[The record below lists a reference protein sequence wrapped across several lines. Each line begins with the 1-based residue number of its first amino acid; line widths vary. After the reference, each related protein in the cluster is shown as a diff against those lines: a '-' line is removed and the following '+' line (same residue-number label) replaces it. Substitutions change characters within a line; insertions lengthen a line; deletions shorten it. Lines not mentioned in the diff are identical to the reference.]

1 MNANAETLIQVKD
14 LCKSYGDKQILKGIS
29 LDIHRGDVIAIIGPS
44 GCGKSTFLRQLNLL
58 EIPTSG
64 DILLD
69 GKSILAKGVWKPD
82 IRKRV
87 GMVFQQ
93 FNLFKNMTALKNI
106 MFAPVKLGLMTKAEA
121 EKRAKELLDRVG
133 LLDRADHYPAQLS
146 GGQQQ
151 RVAIARAMAM
161 QPEAILFDEPTSA
174 LDPEMVG
181 EVLKIMKDLAKSGMT
196 MVVVT
201 HEMSFAREVAN
212 RVLFFA
218 DGYVKEDGTP
228 EEIFDNPKDARLKEF
243 LSALKKEGYLNAF
256 SRESGCLASNVM
268 PMPSWLMNARRLRF
282 LTGSSKLTVFKI
294 HCNFGVMFAMLPN
307 GKRLIA

>member
-58 EIPTSG
+58 ETPTSG

-69 GKSILAKGVWKPD
+69 GKSILVKGFSKPD
-82 IRKRV
+82 VRKRV

-93 FNLFKNMTALKNI
+93 FNLFMNMTALKNI
-106 MFAPVKLGLMTKAEA
+106 MFAPMKLGLMTKAEA
-121 EKRAKELLDRVG
+121 EKRAKELLKRIG
-133 LLDRADHYPAQLS
+133 LLERADHYPAQLS

-161 QPEAILFDEPTSA
+161 QPEVILFDEPTSA

-181 EVLKIMKDLAKSGMT
+181 EVLKMMKDLAKSGMT

-228 EEIFDNPKDARLKEF
+228 EEIFDNPKDSRLKEF
-243 LSALKKEGYLNAF
+243 LSALKK
-256 SRESGCLASNVM
+256 
-268 PMPSWLMNARRLRF
+268 
-282 LTGSSKLTVFKI
+282 
-294 HCNFGVMFAMLPN
+294 
-307 GKRLIA
+307 

>member
-58 EIPTSG
+58 EHPTSG

-69 GKSILAKGVWKPD
+69 GKSILAKGVSKPE
-82 IRKRV
+82 IRERV

-106 MFAPVKLGLMTKAEA
+106 MFAPVKLGRLSKADA
-121 EKRAKELLDRVG
+121 EVRAKDLLKRVG
-133 LLDRADHYPAQLS
+133 LLERADHYPAQLS

-196 MVVVT
+196 MIVVT

-228 EEIFDNPKDARLKEF
+228 EEIFDNPKDSRLKEF
-243 LSALKKEGYLNAF
+243 LSALKK
-256 SRESGCLASNVM
+256 
-268 PMPSWLMNARRLRF
+268 
-282 LTGSSKLTVFKI
+282 
-294 HCNFGVMFAMLPN
+294 
-307 GKRLIA
+307 

>member
-1 MNANAETLIQVKD
+1 MNASAETLIQVKD

-58 EIPTSG
+58 EHPTSG

-69 GKSILAKGVWKPD
+69 GKSILAKNVSKPE
-82 IRKRV
+82 IRERI

-106 MFAPVKLGLMTKAEA
+106 MFAPVKLGRLSKADAEA
-121 EKRAKELLDRVG
+121 RAKELLKRVG
-133 LLDRADHYPAQLS
+133 LLERADHYPAQLS
-146 GGQQQ
+146 GGQLQ

-196 MVVVT
+196 MIVVT

-243 LSALKKEGYLNAF
+243 LSALKK
-256 SRESGCLASNVM
+256 
-268 PMPSWLMNARRLRF
+268 
-282 LTGSSKLTVFKI
+282 
-294 HCNFGVMFAMLPN
+294 
-307 GKRLIA
+307 

>member
-58 EIPTSG
+58 EHPTSG

-69 GKSILAKGVWKPD
+69 GKSILAKGVSKPE
-82 IRKRV
+82 IRERV

-106 MFAPVKLGLMTKAEA
+106 MFAPVKLGRLSKVDAEI
-121 EKRAKELLDRVG
+121 RAKELLKRVG
-133 LLDRADHYPAQLS
+133 LLERADHYPAQLS

-151 RVAIARAMAM
+151 RIAIARAMAM

-196 MVVVT
+196 MIVVT

-228 EEIFDNPKDARLKEF
+228 EEVFDNPKDARLKEF
-243 LSALKKEGYLNAF
+243 LSALKK
-256 SRESGCLASNVM
+256 
-268 PMPSWLMNARRLRF
+268 
-282 LTGSSKLTVFKI
+282 
-294 HCNFGVMFAMLPN
+294 
-307 GKRLIA
+307 

>member
-29 LDIHRGDVIAIIGPS
+29 LDIHRGDVVAIIGPS

-58 EIPTSG
+58 ELPTSG

-69 GKSILAKGVWKPD
+69 GKSILAKDVSKPE
-82 IRKRV
+82 IRERV

-106 MFAPVKLGLMTKAEA
+106 MFAPVKLGRLSKAVA
-121 EKRAKELLDRVG
+121 ETRAKDLLKRVG
-133 LLDRADHYPAQLS
+133 LLERADHYPAQLS

-196 MVVVT
+196 MIVVT

-228 EEIFDNPKDARLKEF
+228 EEIFDNPKDSRLKEF
-243 LSALKKEGYLNAF
+243 LSALKK
-256 SRESGCLASNVM
+256 
-268 PMPSWLMNARRLRF
+268 
-282 LTGSSKLTVFKI
+282 
-294 HCNFGVMFAMLPN
+294 
-307 GKRLIA
+307 

>member
-14 LCKSYGDKQILKGIS
+14 LCKAYGDKQILKGIS

-58 EIPTSG
+58 ERPTSG

-69 GKSILAKGVWKPD
+69 GKSILKKELIKPRD
-82 IRKRV
+82 VRRRV

-106 MFAPVKLGLMTKAEA
+106 MFAPVKLGLMTKADA
-121 EKRAKELLDRVG
+121 ETRARDLLKRIG
-133 LLDRADHYPAQLS
+133 LLERADHYPAQLS

-151 RVAIARAMAM
+151 RVAIARALAM

-181 EVLKIMKDLAKSGMT
+181 EVLKIMKDLAKTGMT
-196 MVVVT
+196 MIEVT

-218 DGYVKEDGTP
+218 DGYIKEDGTP

-243 LSALKKEGYLNAF
+243 LSALKK
-256 SRESGCLASNVM
+256 
-268 PMPSWLMNARRLRF
+268 
-282 LTGSSKLTVFKI
+282 
-294 HCNFGVMFAMLPN
+294 
-307 GKRLIA
+307 

>member
-14 LCKSYGDKQILKGIS
+14 LCKSYGDKRILKGIS

-58 EIPTSG
+58 EHPTSG

-69 GKSILAKGVWKPD
+69 GKSILAKGVSKPE
-82 IRKRV
+82 IRERV

-106 MFAPVKLGLMTKAEA
+106 MFAPVKLGRLSKADA
-121 EKRAKELLDRVG
+121 ESRAKDLLKRVG
-133 LLDRADHYPAQLS
+133 LLERADHYPAQLS

-151 RVAIARAMAM
+151 RIAIARAMAM

-196 MVVVT
+196 MIVVT

-228 EEIFDNPKDARLKEF
+228 EEVFDNPKDARLKEF
-243 LSALKKEGYLNAF
+243 LSALKK
-256 SRESGCLASNVM
+256 
-268 PMPSWLMNARRLRF
+268 
-282 LTGSSKLTVFKI
+282 
-294 HCNFGVMFAMLPN
+294 
-307 GKRLIA
+307 

>member
-1 MNANAETLIQVKD
+1 MNASAETLIQVKD
-14 LCKSYGDKQILKGIS
+14 LCKSYGDKQILKGFS

-58 EIPTSG
+58 EHPTSG

-69 GKSILAKGVWKPD
+69 GKSILAKGVSKPE
-82 IRKRV
+82 IRERV

-106 MFAPVKLGLMTKAEA
+106 MFAPVKLGRLSKAEA
-121 EKRAKELLDRVG
+121 ETRAKELLKRVG
-133 LLDRADHYPAQLS
+133 LLERADHYPAQLS

-196 MVVVT
+196 MIVVT

-243 LSALKKEGYLNAF
+243 LSALKK
-256 SRESGCLASNVM
+256 
-268 PMPSWLMNARRLRF
+268 
-282 LTGSSKLTVFKI
+282 
-294 HCNFGVMFAMLPN
+294 
-307 GKRLIA
+307 

>member
-1 MNANAETLIQVKD
+1 MNASAETLIQVKD

-58 EIPTSG
+58 EHPTSG

-69 GKSILAKGVWKPD
+69 GKSILAKNVSKPE
-82 IRKRV
+82 IRERI

-106 MFAPVKLGLMTKAEA
+106 MFAPVKLGRLSKADAEA
-121 EKRAKELLDRVG
+121 RAKELLKRVG
-133 LLDRADHYPAQLS
+133 LLERADHYPAQLS

-174 LDPEMVG
+174 LDPEMMG

-196 MVVVT
+196 MIVVT

-228 EEIFDNPKDARLKEF
+228 EEIFDNPKDSRLKEF
-243 LSALKKEGYLNAF
+243 LSALKK
-256 SRESGCLASNVM
+256 
-268 PMPSWLMNARRLRF
+268 
-282 LTGSSKLTVFKI
+282 
-294 HCNFGVMFAMLPN
+294 
-307 GKRLIA
+307 

>member
-1 MNANAETLIQVKD
+1 MNANREILIQVKD
-14 LCKSYGDKQILKGIS
+14 LCKSYGEKQILKGIS
-29 LDIHRGDVIAIIGPS
+29 LDIHKGDVVAIIGPS

-58 EIPTSG
+58 EKPTSG
-64 DILLD
+64 DIRLD
-69 GKSILAKGVWKPD
+69 GKSILAKDVSKPE

-106 MFAPVKLGLMTKAEA
+106 MFAPAKLGVLSKAEA
-121 EKRAKELLDRVG
+121 EAKAKELLERVG
-133 LLDRADHYPAQLS
+133 LSDRADHYPAQLS

-151 RVAIARAMAM
+151 RIAIARALAM
-161 QPEAILFDEPTSA
+161 NPEALLFDEPTSA

-196 MVVVT
+196 MLVVT

-218 DGYVKEDGTP
+218 DGIVKEDGTP
-228 EEIFDNPKDARLKEF
+228 EEIFEHPKDARLQEF
-243 LSALKKEGYLNAF
+243 LSALKK
-256 SRESGCLASNVM
+256 
-268 PMPSWLMNARRLRF
+268 
-282 LTGSSKLTVFKI
+282 
-294 HCNFGVMFAMLPN
+294 
-307 GKRLIA
+307 

>member
-58 EIPTSG
+58 EHPTSG

-69 GKSILAKGVWKPD
+69 GKSILAKGVSKPK
-82 IRKRV
+82 IRERV

-106 MFAPVKLGLMTKAEA
+106 MFAPVKLGRLSKADAEA
-121 EKRAKELLDRVG
+121 RAKDLLKRVD
-133 LLDRADHYPAQLS
+133 LLERADHYPAQLS

-196 MVVVT
+196 MIVVT

-228 EEIFDNPKDARLKEF
+228 EELFDNPKDARLKEF
-243 LSALKKEGYLNAF
+243 LSALKK
-256 SRESGCLASNVM
+256 
-268 PMPSWLMNARRLRF
+268 
-282 LTGSSKLTVFKI
+282 
-294 HCNFGVMFAMLPN
+294 
-307 GKRLIA
+307 

>member
-29 LDIHRGDVIAIIGPS
+29 LDIHRGDVVAIIGPS

-58 EIPTSG
+58 EQPTSG

-69 GKSILAKGVWKPD
+69 GKSILAKNVSKPE
-82 IRKRV
+82 IRERV

-106 MFAPVKLGLMTKAEA
+106 MFAPVKLGRLSKADAEA
-121 EKRAKELLDRVG
+121 RAKDLLKRVG
-133 LLDRADHYPAQLS
+133 LLERADHYPAQLS

-196 MVVVT
+196 MIVVT

-243 LSALKKEGYLNAF
+243 LSALKK
-256 SRESGCLASNVM
+256 
-268 PMPSWLMNARRLRF
+268 
-282 LTGSSKLTVFKI
+282 
-294 HCNFGVMFAMLPN
+294 
-307 GKRLIA
+307 